1 MTEREDTRLLWRINK
16 NLEEISYKLDRL
28 ISLYQFSQQ
37 HELER
42 LKQEVLGRSKIRR
55 EVYDLCDG
63 TKTVRDIAR
72 RTEKSIQ
79 QVSMVLSTLE
89 EAGLI
94 KSRKVGRKK
103 YYIRTL

>member
-1 MTEREDTRLLWRINK
+1 MAEREDTRLLWRINK

-28 ISLYQFSQQ
+28 ISMYEFSQQ

-42 LKQEVLGRSKIRR
+42 LKQEELGRSTIRR

-89 EAGLI
+89 EAGLV

-103 YYIRTL
+103 YYIRIL

>member
-1 MTEREDTRLLWRINK
+1 MVEREDTRLLWRINK

-28 ISLYQFSQQ
+28 ISMYEFSQK

-89 EAGLI
+89 EAGLV

-103 YYIRTL
+103 YYIRAL